1 MAYDKVRFDKLQK
14 VLQKAVDYTV
24 EKLFRP
30 EQLEKC
36 FPNISQMKGGEK
48 ALQTARKQ
56 ILDYFQRTLV
66 DQFRHIFEQNDIERK
81 LDELDEIIQDAQA
94 RRDLG
99 LEEPLFVDE
108 LSPQQLIDARVSQT
122 KAETVDKLQLIYE
135 QLLLDNKQLHEE
147 IVGLVKE
154 GAEVKDDLLLQI
166 DALASGVDEIR
177 KAKFDEH
184 YDALIENVLK

>member
-36 FPNISQMKGGEK
+36 LPNISQMKGGEK

-99 LEEPLFVDE
+99 VEEPLFVDK

-154 GAEVKDDLLLQI
+154 GTEVKDDLLLQI

>member
-1 MAYDKVRFDKLQK
+1 MLPQHQPDERRREGVADCKETDLG
-14 VLQKAVDYTV
+14 L
-24 EKLFRP
+24 LP
-30 EQLEKC
+30 ENAGRSVQ
-36 FPNISQMKGGEK
+36 
-48 ALQTARKQ
+48 A
-56 ILDYFQRTLV
+56 
-66 DQFRHIFEQNDIERK
+66 HFEQNDIERK

>member
-1 MAYDKVRFDKLQK
+1 MLWPK
-14 VLQKAVDYTV
+14 
-24 EKLFRP
+24 
-30 EQLEKC
+30 QL
-36 FPNISQMKGGEK
+36 
-48 ALQTARKQ
+48 
-56 ILDYFQRTLV
+56 LDYFQRTLV

-99 LEEPLFVDE
+99 VEEPLFVDK

-154 GAEVKDDLLLQI
+154 GTEVKDDLLLQI